1 MHLFYL
7 LFIVEIVIAIT
18 VFTNVAEY
26 TFMPVKERTV
36 KYLSDD
42 RLNLYLILSLC
53 VIFVFHAFKNPF
65 TLEDIPD
72 YARAFDEA
80 QQISW
85 SRVLSI
91 GYDNLKTETGF
102 ALVVKLV
109 SSIFRSSQVLFILT
123 SAFILSAVY
132 FAVKKYSPVFWLSVI
147 VFMIDSFPQS
157 LFMLRAFIAVGIYL
171 FAFPAIIN
179 RRLLAY
185 LLLALLAFSV
195 HMSSILFFPVFF
207 LYGMKN
213 WRYLLFLMIAVAV
226 TLIAGFRIF
235 LPLVVEYV
243 IPDYAYYIIYANE
256 YEGASW
262 KMPALLSAIL
272 LFRALVMK
280 EHFFETGINRL
291 LSIVMMMAV
300 IVYTAGIGFGL
311 TSRMALFYTNMTF
324 LILPNTIQYIKSSSW
339 QFACAVIYILFN
351 GFFYFKSASDMLWAN
366 YQLVE
371 I

>member
-7 LFIVEIVIAIT
+7 LFGVEIVIAIT
-18 VFTNVAEY
+18 AFTNVAEY
-26 TFMPVKERTV
+26 TFMPVKERTENF
-36 KYLSDD
+36 LSDD
-42 RLNLYLILSLC
+42 RLNLYLIFSLC
-53 VIFVFHAFKNPF
+53 VIFIFHAFKNPF
-65 TLEDIPD
+65 TLEDIPY
-72 YARAFDEA
+72 YAWAFDEA

-85 SRVLSI
+85 SRVVSI

-102 ALVVKLV
+102 ALIVKLI
-109 SSIFRSSQVLFILT
+109 SSIFHTSQVLFILT
-123 SAFILSAVY
+123 SAFIISAVF
-132 FAVKKYSPVFWLSVI
+132 FAVKKYSPIFWLSVI
-147 VFMIDSFPQS
+147 VFIIDSFPQS

-179 RRLLAY
+179 RKLFVY

-195 HMSSILFFPVFF
+195 HMSSILFFPVYF
-207 LYGMKN
+207 LYGLKN
-213 WRYLLFLMIAVAV
+213 WRYLLFMMIAIAV
-226 TLIAGFRIF
+226 VLITGFRIF

-243 IPDYAYYIIYANE
+243 IPDYAYYIINE
-256 YEGASW
+256 NQYEGASW

-272 LFRALVMK
+272 LFRALVMR

-291 LSIVMMMAV
+291 LSVVMMIAV
-300 IVYTAGIGFGL
+300 IIYTAGIGFGL

-324 LILPNTIQYIKSSSW
+324 LILPNTIQYIKSSSL

-351 GFFYFKSASDMLWAN
+351 GYFYFKSASDMLWAN
-366 YQLVE
+366 YQLVQ